1 MVALLMQKNQSFVR
15 KIKKDELSFYVLN
28 IKFVLAA
35 LATGNGGAEIWT
47 FLGFLDL
54 P

>member
-15 KIKKDELSFYVLN
+15 KIKNDKSSFYALN

-35 LATGNGGAEIWT
+35 LATGNGGAEVGT